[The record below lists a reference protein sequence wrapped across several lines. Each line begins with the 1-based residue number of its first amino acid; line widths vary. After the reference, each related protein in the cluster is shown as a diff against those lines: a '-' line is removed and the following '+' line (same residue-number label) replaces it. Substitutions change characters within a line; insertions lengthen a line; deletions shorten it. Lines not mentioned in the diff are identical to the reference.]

1 MNKSIL
7 IVGLGS
13 VGKFHLI
20 SILKSKKKLDIT
32 LVDSSNKAL
41 DDSYIIFKEN
51 KNHHRHNLNLIDN
64 INAIN
69 DKYDIAL
76 LAVSSDVRFKI
87 FKKINNLS
95 KIKFFILEK
104 FLFQKISEYN
114 LTKKIIN
121 EKKIKVWVNCWRRTF
136 KIYKEIKKNKKKNE
150 QFDIHLKGKEWGLAC
165 NSIHFIDLFCWLN
178 NYRHVDLQNELL
190 HNKIFNSK
198 RNGYIEFYG
207 TVLGKKN
214 NNVLSMSCSKD
225 KKKSL
230 FITLESKDKLINI
243 NELEGIMTIKS
254 KNRDRFMNFESP
266 KVSNLTLPVVNDIL
280 NKRKCYLPTFSESE
294 ELHILLLEC
303 FINKAQLIKKKKINQ
318 LKIT

>member
-20 SILKSKKKLDIT
+20 SILRSKKKLDIT

-41 DDSYIIFKEN
+41 NDSYIIFKEN

-69 DKYDIAL
+69 EKYDIAL

-87 FKKINNLS
+87 FKKINSIS

-121 EKKIKVWVNCWRRTF
+121 EKKIKVWVNCIRRTF
-136 KIYKEIKKNKKKNE
+136 KIYKDIKRNKKKNE
-150 QFDIHLKGKEWGLAC
+150 KFDIHLKGKEWGLAC

-225 KKKSL
+225 KKKI
-230 FITLESKDKLINI
+230 FIYNS
-243 NELEGIMTIKS
+243 
-254 KNRDRFMNFESP
+254 
-266 KVSNLTLPVVNDIL
+266 
-280 NKRKCYLPTFSESE
+280 RK
-294 ELHILLLEC
+294 
-303 FINKAQLIKKKKINQ
+303 
-318 LKIT
+318 